1 MARFQHSNNKAF
13 NITILGN
20 TSLMLLPLLNQA
32 KHTSTIKKKGEVK
45 PTFIS
50 RAVDHEKT
58 ETE

>member
-20 TSLMLLPLLNQA
+20 TSLMILLLLNQA
-32 KHTSTIKKKGEVK
+32 IHTSTIKKGEVK